1 MILISDAHKGDY
13 ELKVKGKS
21 PGGIYRVIIGE
32 IGKDQD
38 TWSEITGEINT
49 LAPFLQTDSYII
61 SFDPDNPYIFPINQN
76 DILSLFDLQIKTY
89 LTIRKEYNHSDIGEA
104 IEEIQDAKK
113 NFQKKKYKDMRKQ
126 ILHSLEE
133 IFNVRRKAPLL
144 YRNELYD
151 ALTQLENLY
160 QRTSEATNYAPKK
173 KDLEKKLTE
182 LRKKYSDYES
192 YLLKQNQKKMNVLQ
206 KSVSFL
212 HMQEKLDQAEEEL
225 NSNNLSL
232 TEILFTS
239 SSYLGKEIK

>member
-1 MILISDAHKGDY
+1 
-13 ELKVKGKS
+13 
-21 PGGIYRVIIGE
+21 
-32 IGKDQD
+32 
-38 TWSEITGEINT
+38 
-49 LAPFLQTDSYII
+49 
-61 SFDPDNPYIFPINQN
+61 
-76 DILSLFDLQIKTY
+76 
-89 LTIRKEYNHSDIGEA
+89 
-104 IEEIQDAKK
+104 
-113 NFQKKKYKDMRKQ
+113 MRKQ